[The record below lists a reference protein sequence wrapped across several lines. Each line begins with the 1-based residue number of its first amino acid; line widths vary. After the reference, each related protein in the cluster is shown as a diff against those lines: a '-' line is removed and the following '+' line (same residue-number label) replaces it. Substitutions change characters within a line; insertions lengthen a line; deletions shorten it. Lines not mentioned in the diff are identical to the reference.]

1 MPTKLSA
8 QPPAIALQSLVHAW
22 PGQAPLIHIEELQL
36 QQGQHLFIQGPS
48 GCGKSTLLSLL
59 AGVQQVQQ
67 GTCQVLGHQLTQLN
81 SVQRDRLR
89 GEHMGVIFQQFN
101 LLPFLD
107 AQANALLPTQL
118 FPSRAAAATHA
129 FGSSVL
135 QAQSLAQSLGLP
147 QSLWHQPVHQ
157 LSVGQQQRVATVRAL
172 MGQPQLIIADE
183 PTSALDDANQL
194 EFLDLLLDTAA
205 QQGASVVMVSHNARL
220 ADRFH
225 QVHVWPAKVAS

>member
-1 MPTKLSA
+1 MPLALHLSE
-8 QPPAIALQSLVHAW
+8 LTHAW
-22 PGQAPLIHIEELQL
+22 PGQAPLIHIPQL
-36 QQGQHLFIQGPS
+36 TLPQGQHLFIQGPS

-67 GTCQVLGHQLTQLN
+67 GGCQVLGQNLSELPPI
-81 SVQRDRLR
+81 QRDRLR

-107 AQANALLPTQL
+107 VAANALLPTRL
-118 FPSRAAAATHA
+118 FASRAAAASQVW
-129 FGSSVL
+129 GSP
-135 QAQSLAQSLGLP
+135 QAQAQALAERLGLP
-147 QSLWHQPVHQ
+147 LSLWHQPVHQ
-157 LSVGQQQRVATVRAL
+157 LSVGQQQRVAAVRAL
-172 MGQPQLIIADE
+172 MGQPQLLIADE

-194 EFLDLLLDTAA
+194 EFLDLLLNTAE

-225 QVHVWPAKVAS
+225 QVHVWPTQEAA

>member
-1 MPTKLSA
+1 MPLALHLSE
-8 QPPAIALQSLVHAW
+8 LTHAW
-22 PGQAPLIHIEELQL
+22 PGQAPLIQIAQL
-36 QQGQHLFIQGPS
+36 TLPQGQHLFIQGPS

-67 GTCQVLGHQLTQLN
+67 GVCQVLGQDLATLGPM
-81 SVQRDRLR
+81 QRDQLR

-107 AQANALLPTQL
+107 VAANALLPTRL
-118 FPSRAAAATHA
+118 FASRAAASSQAG
-129 FGSSVL
+129 GSPL
-135 QAQSLAQSLGLP
+135 AQAQALAEGLGLSS
-147 QSLWHQPVHQ
+147 SLWHQPVHQ
-157 LSVGQQQRVATVRAL
+157 LSVGQQQRVAAVRAL

-194 EFLDLLLDTAA
+194 EFLDLLLGTAEK
-205 QQGASVVMVSHNARL
+205 QGASVVMVSHNARL

-225 QVHVWPAKVAS
+225 QVHVWPTQEAT

>member
-1 MPTKLSA
+1 MA
-8 QPPAIALQSLVHAW
+8 QLTLP
-22 PGQAPLIHIEELQL
+22 
-36 QQGQHLFIQGPS
+36 QGQHLFIQGPS

-67 GTCQVLGHQLTQLN
+67 GVCEVLGQNLATLGPM
-81 SVQRDRLR
+81 QRDQLR

-107 AQANALLPTQL
+107 VAANALLPTRL
-118 FPSRAAAATHA
+118 FASRAAAASQVG
-129 FGSSVL
+129 GSPL
-135 QAQSLAQSLGLP
+135 AQAQALAERLGLP
-147 QSLWHQPVHQ
+147 SSLWHQPVHQ
-157 LSVGQQQRVATVRAL
+157 LSVGQQQRVAAVRAL

-194 EFLDLLLDTAA
+194 EFLDVLLGTAG

-225 QVHVWPAKVAS
+225 QVHVWPTKEAA